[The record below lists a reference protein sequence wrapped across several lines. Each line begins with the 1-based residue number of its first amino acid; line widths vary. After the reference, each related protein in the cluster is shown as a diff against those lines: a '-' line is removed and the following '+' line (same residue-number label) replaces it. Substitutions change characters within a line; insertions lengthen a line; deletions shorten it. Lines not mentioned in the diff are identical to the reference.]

1 MHIEHLVH
9 NVLVKVVKT
18 ALVAHGG
25 VEVLNVGITLPVV
38 VPVLGHRHADEHH
51 PAQRGD
57 GIIGKLT
64 RAIGQV
70 SLGNSG
76 PLGLHVGTLGHT
88 LIHGTALHQVA
99 VQVLV
104 QCCNKLF
111 HHVYNY

>member
-1 MHIEHLVH
+1 MHVEHLVH
-9 NVLVKVVKT
+9 NVLVKVVKA

-25 VEVLNVGITLPVV
+25 VKVLDVGIAFPVG

-70 SLGNSG
+70 GLGNGG
-76 PLGLHVGTLGHT
+76 PLSLHVGAFRQS
-88 LIHGTALHQVA
+88 LIGNAALHQVA

-104 QCCNKLF
+104 QCRYKLF
-111 HHVYNY
+111 HFVYNY